1 MSVIALITGHQIL
14 NFFMNAGP
22 SLSLQSNRKNIT
34 SHHMHDMKQTAECAE
49 QLD

>member
-22 SLSLQSNRKNIT
+22 SLSLQSNRKKT